1 MGKRDKKI
9 IIEEPEEPEEAED
22 EFEVEKIL
30 DKRVQHGRIQYN
42 VRWKGFASDY
52 DTWEDEDNVAGC
64 PELVREFESSRK
76 QEKKIN
82 KKRKH
87 TIINDDPTAVE
98 ISSSSSSQPPPPTN
112 PSSSSTAA
120 SAASVTTTTTTAS
133 VTTDTYF
140 SNNTTSTPQ
149 KINHS
154 IEVEENIKNEYLK
167 FGVPY
172 IEGVGFENGHCVEEV
187 IGCKPF
193 GQDNTLFFFV
203 KWRGQEKLSWVPN
216 EILKLKEPL
225 QLIEFYESRLK
236 FGYSQTS

>member
-1 MGKRDKKI
+1 MRKRDRKI
-9 IIEEPEEPEEAED
+9 IVEEPEEQEEPD
-22 EFEVEKIL
+22 VYEVEKIL
-30 DKRVQHGRIQYN
+30 DKRVHHGRIQYN
-42 VRWKGFASDY
+42 VRWKGFSSDH

-64 PELVREFESSRK
+64 PELVKEFECFRQ
-76 QEKKIN
+76 QEKKRN
-82 KKRKH
+82 KKKKY
-87 TIINDDPTAVE
+87 TTVNDDPTAVE
-98 ISSSSSSQPPPPTN
+98 ISSSSPAPTN
-112 PSSSSTAA
+112 PSSSTTA
-120 SAASVTTTTTTAS
+120 SAATASVTTTTTTAAT

-149 KINHS
+149 KINHL
-154 IEVEENIKNEYLK
+154 IGVEDEENIKNEYIK

-172 IEGVGFENGHCVEEV
+172 IEGVGFENGDCVEEV

-236 FGYSQTS
+236 FGYNGQPS